1 MALRQSAYF
10 DALYCELVAAAEMA
24 GNLDEVLLR
33 LTSLLE
39 RQQTLRSQIRSALAY
54 PFAVLCIT
62 LVVVAVIMVWVV
74 PVFEGIFSSLGAELP
89 ALTLGVLHAS
99 RWLTSGGAVA
109 VAVSLVLLCL
119 LGQRLLKSAH
129 VALWL
134 DSHLL
139 RFPLVGKLMHHTQLS
154 LWTLTLSDLL
164 KAGVPMLDALEVVA
178 ASSTNRCLALATIE
192 LRSKVR
198 QGRSLADAMLS
209 LSPDV
214 FFAHVFP
221 PMLIQLVSV
230 GEQSGALDSLL
241 AKLAQQF
248 MSQVDNLMREF
259 TQLLE
264 PLMMVVLGVIMGG
277 LVLALYLPVFQL
289 GQVL

>member
-1 MALRQSAYF
+1 
-10 DALYCELVAAAEMA
+10 
-24 GNLDEVLLR
+24 
-33 LTSLLE
+33 
-39 RQQTLRSQIRSALAY
+39 
-54 PFAVLCIT
+54 
-62 LVVVAVIMVWVV
+62 
-74 PVFEGIFSSLGAELP
+74 
-89 ALTLGVLHAS
+89 
-99 RWLTSGGAVA
+99 
-109 VAVSLVLLCL
+109 
-119 LGQRLLKSAH
+119 
-129 VALWL
+129 
-134 DSHLL
+134 
-139 RFPLVGKLMHHTQLS
+139 

-164 KAGVPMLDALEVVA
+164 KAGVPILDALEVVA
-178 ASSTNRCLALATIE
+178 ASSTNRCLGLATIE

-214 FFAHVFP
+214 FFTHVFP

-264 PLMMVVLGVIMGG
+264 PLMMVVLGVVMGA

>member
-1 MALRQSAYF
+1 
-10 DALYCELVAAAEMA
+10 
-24 GNLDEVLLR
+24 
-33 LTSLLE
+33 
-39 RQQTLRSQIRSALAY
+39 
-54 PFAVLCIT
+54 
-62 LVVVAVIMVWVV
+62 
-74 PVFEGIFSSLGAELP
+74 
-89 ALTLGVLHAS
+89 
-99 RWLTSGGAVA
+99 
-109 VAVSLVLLCL
+109 LVLLCL
-119 LGQRLLKSAH
+119 LGQRLLRSAH
-129 VALWL
+129 LALWL

-139 RFPLVGKLMHHTQLS
+139 RFPLVGKLIHHTQLS